1 MNSTEPGH
9 SPGRTA
15 LHALADAAGVA
26 TRYPGAFGHDVAIDD
41 DVVEA
46 VLVAL
51 GIDPTRPDEAAVAL
65 AAYRAALDGVVVA
78 WDGALPAG
86 LRTVGGVTTVPLGGH
101 EVVLHDERTGER
113 TTRFV
118 IAAPRR
124 APRRDGRR
132 AGVFAPV
139 YALVSQR
146 RPDVGDLAALEALYT
161 KARALGAPGVLTLPL
176 LACFPDEASP
186 YRPISHRFWNELHLA
201 PDRVPE
207 LAGRPAPVRRLG
219 ADGLIDHPAAHAA
232 LDGQLTAG
240 LAALDDGHHPDRL
253 EAFATYCARHPDV
266 LAYGRFRAAGERHGR
281 DWRRWPAAVARAGAV
296 STDAVDPRR
305 ARRHAYGQFLI
316 EGQLDALAAAVRADG
331 GWLGLDLPLGTHPDG
346 FDTFA
351 DPDAFAAGISV
362 GAPPDAFFPS
372 GQDWGFAPRRPD
384 LAARDQYRA
393 LVASARHHLGHA
405 TLLRIDHVMQFRRLY
420 WIPSGASPTQGTY
433 VSTPFEPVLAV
444 LCLEAHLADAEV
456 VGENLGLVPPEV
468 DAALADHGVL
478 GTWVAF
484 AEIDGARRRPPRLTP
499 PAGRL
504 ATLGTHDMA
513 TFAGFLAGRDLDDL
527 ASRGLLDD
535 ETLAAAHAD
544 RRADVAAV
552 RADVAVGSDDA
563 ALLDALLDRL
573 GRGEAELAVVNIE
586 DLWLETEPQNV
597 PGTSTERPNWRRP
610 LRHRVD
616 ALPSTVDAG
625 LTRLVAGRATGRQAL
640 P

>member
-1 MNSTEPGH
+1 MSSAEPGR

-26 TRYPGAFGHDVAIDD
+26 TRYPGAFGRDVVVDD
-41 DVVEA
+41 DVVAA

-51 GIDPTRPDEAAVAL
+51 GIDPTRPDDARDAL
-65 AAYRAALDGVVVA
+65 VHYREALDGVVVA

-86 LRTVGGVTTVPLGGH
+86 LRTDGGATSLPLGRH
-101 EVVLHDERTGER
+101 EVALRDDRTG
-113 TTRFV
+113 TRATRLV

-139 YALVSQR
+139 YALVSTR

-161 KARALGAPGVLTLPL
+161 RARSLGAPGVLTLPL

-186 YRPISHRFWNELHLA
+186 YRPISHRFWNELHVA

-207 LAGRPAPVRRLG
+207 LAGSPAPPRHLG
-219 ADGLIDHPAAHAA
+219 AGGLIDHATAHAA
-232 LDGQLTAG
+232 LDAQLTAG
-240 LAALDDGHHPDRL
+240 LAALDAGHHPSRL
-253 EAFATYCARHPDV
+253 EAFAAHCARHPDA

-281 DWRRWPAAVARAGAV
+281 DWRRWPAAVAHAGAV
-296 STDAVDPRR
+296 SPDAVDGRR
-305 ARRHAYGQFLI
+305 ARRHAYGQFLL
-316 EGQLDALAAAVRADG
+316 EEQLDALAAAVRADG

-346 FDTFA
+346 FDTFT

-393 LVASARHHLGHA
+393 LVAAARHHLDHA

-433 VSTPFEPVLAV
+433 VATPFEPVLAV
-444 LCLEAHLADAEV
+444 LCLEAHRADAEI

-468 DAALADHGVL
+468 DAALADHGLL

-499 PAGRL
+499 PAGCL

-527 ASRGLLDD
+527 ASRGLLDAD
-535 ETLAAAHAD
+535 ALAAAHEA
-544 RRADVAAV
+544 RRADVEAV
-552 RADVAVGSDDA
+552 RAEVGVDGDDA

-573 GRGEAELAVVNIE
+573 GRGDAELAVVSIE

-610 LRHRVD
+610 LRHPVD
-616 ALPSTVDAG
+616 ALPAAVDTGIA
-625 LTRLVAGRATGRQAL
+625 RLVAGRATGRPAL